1 MGSNHSSDKLHCNRY
16 LKGQG
21 PQSLAQRVND
31 GMSWRITS
39 SNFYQ
44 PEGKMN
50 LEILH
55 KKMQGFP
62 DANTLKITYIFPKGI
77 QSEKHPHPGQPY
89 AQRQVW
95 TYLPENHEGRTVVSL
110 LEKAFNKQLL
120 FTIAT
125 NESGEDV
132 ITPASVLLKIQH
144 EEEGDIIEG
153 YPDANYLKTLSKELR
168 SKGIK

>member
-39 SNFYQ
+39 SDFYQ

-55 KKMQGFP
+55 KKMSGFP

-77 QSEKHPHPGQPY
+77 QTEKHPHPGQPY
-89 AQRQVW
+89 AQRQVC
-95 TYLPENHEGRTVVSL
+95 TYLPENHEGRTVVTL
-110 LEKAFNKQLL
+110 LEKAFNQQLL

-132 ITPASVLLKIQH
+132 ITPASVPLKIQH
-144 EEEGDIIEG
+144 EEEEGIIDG
-153 YPDANYLKTLSKELR
+153 YPDANYLKTLSKVLR